1 VGGGHGERRIIR
13 RLRATATQIAV
24 SDNVS
29 PIMESRLV
37 DLEIRYTHLEQ
48 QYAELSQ
55 VVFEQ
60 QKSIAA
66 LHKEMVSLR
75 GHMEELGEPIAN
87 ERPPHY

>member
-1 VGGGHGERRIIR
+1 MES
-13 RLRATATQIAV
+13 RL
-24 SDNVS
+24 
-29 PIMESRLV
+29 ESRLV

-60 QKSIAA
+60 QKSITT
-66 LHKEMVSLR
+66 LLKELGGLR
-75 GHMEELGEPIAN
+75 GRLEELGEPVAN

>member
-1 VGGGHGERRIIR
+1 MDA
-13 RLRATATQIAV
+13 RLT
-24 SDNVS
+24 
-29 PIMESRLV
+29 

-60 QKSIAA
+60 QTVIQN
-66 LHKEMVSLR
+66 LQKELVAIR
-75 GHMEELGEPIAN
+75 GRMDELGDPIAN

>member
-1 VGGGHGERRIIR
+1 MES
-13 RLRATATQIAV
+13 RL
-24 SDNVS
+24 
-29 PIMESRLV
+29 ESRLV

-60 QKSIAA
+60 QKSITA
-66 LHKEMVSLR
+66 LLKELGGLR
-75 GHMEELGEPIAN
+75 GRLEELGDPIAN